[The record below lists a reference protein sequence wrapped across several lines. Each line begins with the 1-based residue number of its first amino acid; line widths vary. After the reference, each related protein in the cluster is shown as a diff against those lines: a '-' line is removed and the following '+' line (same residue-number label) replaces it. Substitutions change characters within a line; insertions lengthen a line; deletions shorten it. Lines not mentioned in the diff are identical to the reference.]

1 MDEARTREEPLET
14 ASLERLQ
21 ALFEAAKA
29 AQDGGRWEESLAAY
43 EAVLHRLPVAEGEW
57 SVEVLRRIGAVHYFR
72 GDLELASDVLEA
84 SCAAARAHGALR
96 HLASG
101 LNLAA
106 TVHQSAGRLAVAEAM
121 YLEAADIAEAAGHS
135 RLAVMIEQNLGT
147 IASVR
152 GDSGAALHRYGRAL
166 ERYEQT
172 GDGQGVA
179 WVLNNIGM
187 VRTDLRDWVAAAQA
201 FERAM
206 LIARS
211 RGDTELLGTVQL
223 NRADLYLQL
232 DHFDDARA
240 CIDQAFEL
248 FGRLGSRAGLGESYK
263 LYGSL
268 FRASGKLQLADAHLA
283 TVTELAAAA
292 EFLLLEAEARVE
304 HALVYL
310 DLGRN
315 TDALRAL
322 NRAHQLFGELR
333 ARRELLDIEKR
344 LDALERSYLQVVRA
358 WGESIESKD
367 HYTAGHCQRVADL
380 TVRLAAAVG
389 FTGRDLTWI
398 RMGGFLHDVGKTG
411 VDAAILNKPGKL
423 DETEWEQMRNHT
435 VLGDAIVAEL
445 EFPWDI
451 RPIVR
456 SHHERWDGTGYPDG
470 IAGEAIPLT
479 ARILCVADVFDA
491 LTTTRSYR
499 PAFTQQKALQIMA
512 TESGLVFDP
521 ELFELF
527 CRMLAEE
534 AASELARAG

>member
-1 MDEARTREEPLET
+1 MEEPLDT
-14 ASLERLQ
+14 FAMQTLH
-21 ALFEAAKA
+21 ALFDAAKA
-29 AQDGGRWEESLAAY
+29 AQESGRWDDALARY
-43 EAVLHRLPVAEGEW
+43 EAVLHRLALSDGEW
-57 SVEVLRRIGAVHYFR
+57 SVEVLRRIGAVHYLR
-72 GDLELASDVLEA
+72 GDLELANEVLEA
-84 SCAAARAHGALR
+84 SCAAARAHGSLR

-106 TVHQSAGRLAVAEAM
+106 TVHQAAGRLAVAEAM
-121 YLEAADIAEAAGHS
+121 YLEAADIAEAAGHE
-135 RLAVMIEQNLGT
+135 RVAVMIEQNLGT

-187 VRTDLRDWVAAAQA
+187 VHTDLRDWTAATRA

-206 LIARS
+206 LVARS
-211 RGDTELLGTVQL
+211 RGDTEVLGTIQL
-223 NRADLYLQL
+223 NRADLYLQI

-248 FGRLGSRAGLGESYK
+248 FGQLGSRAGLGEAYK
-263 LYGSL
+263 LYGTL
-268 FRASGKLQLADAHLA
+268 FRASGKLQLADAHLD

-310 DLGRN
+310 DMGRN
-315 TDALRAL
+315 ADALRAL
-322 NRAHQLFGELR
+322 NRAHRLFAELR
-333 ARRELLDIEKR
+333 ARRELLDIDKR

-367 HYTAGHCQRVADL
+367 RYTAGHCARVADL
-380 TVRLAAAVG
+380 TIRLASAVG
-389 FTGRDLTWI
+389 FTGRDLTWM
-398 RMGGFLHDVGKTG
+398 RMGGFLHDVGKTA
-411 VDAAILNKPGKL
+411 VDAAVLNKPGQL
-423 DETEWEQMRNHT
+423 DEREWEQMRNHT
-435 VLGDAIVAEL
+435 VAGDAIVAEL
-445 EFPWDI
+445 GFPWDI
-451 RPIVR
+451 RPMVR

-470 IAGEAIPLT
+470 IAGAAIPLT

-499 PAFTQQKALQIMA
+499 AAFTQEKALQIMTA
-512 TESGLVFDP
+512 DSGSVFDP
-521 ELFELF
+521 ELLALF
-527 CRMLAEE
+527 CHMLAGES
-534 AASELARAG
+534 AGELARAG

>member
-1 MDEARTREEPLET
+1 MQ
-14 ASLERLQ
+14 SLD
-21 ALFEAAKA
+21 ALFDAAKA
-29 AQDGGRWEESLAAY
+29 AQEGGRWEEALARY
-43 EAVLHRLPVAEGEW
+43 EALLHRLPTPEGEW

-72 GDLELASDVLEA
+72 GDLELASEVLEA
-84 SCAAARAHGALR
+84 SCAAARAHGSLR

-101 LNLAA
+101 LNFAA
-106 TVHQSAGRLAVAEAM
+106 TVHQAAGRLELAESI
-121 YLEAADIAEAAGHS
+121 YLEAGGIAEAAGHA

-147 IASVR
+147 IANVR
-152 GDSGAALHRYGRAL
+152 GDSAGALHRYGRAL
-166 ERYEQT
+166 ERYEQSC
-172 GDGQGVA
+172 DDQGMA

-187 VRTDLRDWVAAAQA
+187 VHTDLRDWASAGQA

-206 LIARS
+206 VIARH
-211 RGDTELLGTVQL
+211 RRDTELLGTIQL
-223 NRADLYLQL
+223 NRSDLYLQQER
-232 DHFDDARA
+232 FDDARA

-248 FGRLGSRAGLGESYK
+248 FGRLGSRAGLGEAYK

-268 FRASGKLQLADAHLA
+268 FRSSGKLQLADAHLG
-283 TVTELAAAA
+283 TVTEIAAEA

-315 TDALRAL
+315 ADALRGL

-344 LDALERSYLQVVRA
+344 LDALERSYLHVVQA

-367 HYTAGHCQRVADL
+367 HYTAGHCKRVADL
-380 TVRLAAAVG
+380 TFRLAAAVG

-398 RMGGFLHDVGKTG
+398 RMGAFLHDVGKTA
-411 VDAAILNKPGKL
+411 VDAAVLNKPGKL
-423 DETEWEQMRNHT
+423 DEAEWEQMRNHT
-435 VLGDAIVAEL
+435 VAGDGIVAEL

-456 SHHERWDGTGYPDG
+456 SHHERWDGSGYPDG

-499 PAFTQQKALQIMA
+499 VAFTKEKALEIMA
-512 TESGLVFDP
+512 AESGRVFDP
-521 ELFELF
+521 ELFALF
-527 CRMLAEE
+527 SSMLAEQ
-534 AASELARAG
+534 AAGQLAKAG